1 MYIVSSY
8 SVAVVLC
15 FITMICWGS
24 WANTEKLAT
33 ESWPYQLFYWDYVFG
48 ALLLSLLFAFTL
60 GSIGEGGRPF
70 LVDLS
75 QASWYAIG
83 SAFLGGVVFNLAN
96 ILLVVAIDIAGMA
109 VAFPVGIGLALII
122 GVFVN
127 YLRAPIGDPLILFLG
142 VALVAAAIVLDGV
155 TYSKT
160 ADVRTSAKGIIVSIL
175 CGVFMGFFYRFVAE
189 GVSLNFQ
196 NPADGLMTP
205 YTAVVVF
212 CVGVVL
218 SNFLW
223 NTILMYSSVFGDE
236 STYSQYFNEG
246 SSYLHSVGILGG
258 IIWCI
263 GMSFSMIASERAGFA
278 ISYGLGQGAP
288 MVAALWGV
296 FVWDE
301 FEDAP
306 PVANIY
312 IALMFMS
319 FIAGLG
325 LIVWSRVA

>member
-48 ALLLSLLFAFTL
+48 ALLLSVLFAFTL
-60 GSIGEGGRPF
+60 GSIGDGGRAF

-83 SAFLGGVVFNLAN
+83 SAFLGGVIFNLAN

-109 VAFPVGIGLALII
+109 VAFPVGIGLALVI

-142 VALVAAAIVLDGV
+142 VGLVTAAIVLDGFS
-155 TYSKT
+155 YSKT
-160 ADVRTSAKGIIVSIL
+160 TSTKSSIKGIILSIL
-175 CGVFMGFFYRFVAE
+175 CGVLMGFFYRFVAE

-196 NPADGLMTP
+196 NPAEGLMTP

-212 CVGVVL
+212 CVGVVV
-218 SNFLW
+218 SNFVW
-223 NTILMYSSVFGDE
+223 NTIFMYKPVEGGVVS
-236 STYSQYFNEG
+236 YSQYFNEG
-246 SSYLHSVGILGG
+246 NTYLHLVGIIGG
-258 IIWCI
+258 AIWCI

-288 MVAALWGV
+288 MIAALWGV

-301 FEDAP
+301 FEGAP
-306 PVANIY
+306 KVVNLY
-312 IALMFMS
+312 ISLMFVC

>member
-1 MYIVSSY
+1 
-8 SVAVVLC
+8 
-15 FITMICWGS
+15 MICWGS

-60 GSIGEGGRPF
+60 GSIGDGGRTF

-83 SAFLGGVVFNLAN
+83 SAFLGGVIFNLAN

-109 VAFPVGIGLALII
+109 VAFPVGIGLALVI

-142 VALVAAAIVLDGV
+142 VGLVTAAIVFDGFS
-155 TYSKT
+155 YSKT
-160 ADVRTSAKGIIVSIL
+160 TSTKSSAKGIILSIL
-175 CGVFMGFFYRFVAE
+175 CGVLMGFFYRFVAE

-196 NPADGLMTP
+196 NPVEGLMTP

-212 CVGVVL
+212 CVGVVV

-223 NTILMYSSVFGDE
+223 NTIFMYKPVEGDIV
-236 STYSQYFNEG
+236 SYSQYFSEG
-246 SSYLHSVGILGG
+246 NTYLHLVGIIGG
-258 IIWCI
+258 AIWCI
-263 GMSFSMIASERAGFA
+263 GMSFRAGGTHDC
-278 ISYGLGQGAP
+278 S
-288 MVAALWGV
+288 
-296 FVWDE
+296 
-301 FEDAP
+301 
-306 PVANIY
+306 
-312 IALMFMS
+312 LMGG
-319 FIAGLG
+319 I
-325 LIVWSRVA
+325 RVGRI